1 MIKVFTKI
9 FLVIFFLLISFIGYL
24 SLVGLETKRFNNQ
37 IKQSLKKIDSKIDI
51 KLYNSFKTSILN
63 FYFSKGLIN
72 KIKDGKS
79 VKTDIIASNI
89 AIPVKIPK

>member
-51 KLYNSFKTSILN
+51 DAGSLYDGRINNPLFFKKLFIFLGGTLTFILTLSCKPLA
-63 FYFSKGLIN
+63 FI
-72 KIKDGKS
+72 
-79 VKTDIIASNI
+79 
-89 AIPVKIPK
+89 